1 MLSLSV
7 NADPVE
13 DVWDWANDNP
23 IATAAIVVGGGVT
36 IGPIVAA
43 YFAVPVA
50 LPIICS
56 KALENSAIVSGVT
69 LDSVSPAAAPTTSST
84 AVGAN
89 SSAANA
95 TGTAKYAA
103 ITGPTVTPPPTTIA
117 AVGIMGDTAVD
128 DLSGYTVETV
138 GRSARAA
145 SLGNISLDA
154 TEVTRL
160 LPPR

>member
-1 MLSLSV
+1 MNKLLILLTLLSLSV
-7 NADPVE
+7 NADPVK

-36 IGPIVAA
+36 VGPIIAA
-43 YFAVPVA
+43 YFALPVA
-50 LPIICS
+50 F
-56 KALENSAIVSGVT
+56 
-69 LDSVSPAAAPTTSST
+69 AAEMLAPTAVEEVAGA
-84 AVGAN
+84 AVGETMA
-89 SSAANA
+89 
-95 TGTAKYAA
+95 
-103 ITGPTVTPPPTTIA
+103 TVTPETMA
-117 AVGIMGDTAVD
+117 EFSSAFEQIMGDTAVD
-128 DLSGYTVETV
+128 DLSGYAVETV

>member
-1 MLSLSV
+1 MNKLLILLSELSLSV

-23 IATAAIVVGGGVT
+23 IATAAIVVGGGITV
-36 IGPIVAA
+36 GPVIAA

-50 LPIICS
+50 F
-56 KALENSAIVSGVT
+56 
-69 LDSVSPAAAPTTSST
+69 AAEMLAPTAVEEVAGA
-84 AVGAN
+84 AVGETMA
-89 SSAANA
+89 
-95 TGTAKYAA
+95 
-103 ITGPTVTPPPTTIA
+103 TVTPETMA
-117 AVGIMGDTAVD
+117 EFSSAFERIMGDTAVD